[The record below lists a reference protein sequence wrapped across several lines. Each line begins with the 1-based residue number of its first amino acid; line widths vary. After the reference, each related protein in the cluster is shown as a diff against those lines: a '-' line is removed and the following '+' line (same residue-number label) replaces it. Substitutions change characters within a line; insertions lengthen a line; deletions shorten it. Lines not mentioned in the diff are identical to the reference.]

1 MLVDAIVVFGLFGTI
16 LVPREAQAV
25 IIDEALVVC
34 CTAAALSCFVLV
46 DAIVVFGLFGTIL
59 VHVPYETQAV
69 ILVYTLCFSS

>member
-25 IIDEALVVC
+25 IIVEAFVVC
-34 CTAAALSCFVLV
+34 CTAAALYSCVVLV

-59 VHVPYETQAV
+59 VPREAQAV
-69 ILVYTLCFSS
+69 IIV

>member
-1 MLVDAIVVFGLFGTI
+1 M
-16 LVPREAQAV
+16 
-25 IIDEALVVC
+25 EALVVC

-69 ILVYTLCFSS
+69 ILVYTLCFGS